1 MEDEHHLRIGSEHD
15 ILTARQRGRELA
27 SAVGFSGSDLT
38 IVATAISEI
47 ARNILEYAREGEIV
61 FTLVRN
67 GPSQGI
73 VVVARDEGPGIPDV
87 ALAMSVAAISGE
99 GHTMSWLG
107 VGNVEGSL
115 FRRSE
120 GSRPSRESLLLRGGV
135 VGYQLP
141 KLLPSVVPVDPG
153 DTLVFVTDGIGG
165 YPLDG
170 P

>member
-1 MEDEHHLRIGSEHD
+1 MEDEHRLQINSEHD

-27 SAVGFSGSDLT
+27 AAVGFSGSDLT

-87 ALAMSVAAISGE
+87 ALAMQDGYSTRRRRGLGLLGARSPMAA
-99 GHTMSWLG
+99 
-107 VGNVEGSL
+107 
-115 FRRSE
+115 
-120 GSRPSRESLLLRGGV
+120 
-135 VGYQLP
+135 
-141 KLLPSVVPVDPG
+141 
-153 DTLVFVTDGIGG
+153 
-165 YPLDG
+165 LDSQS
-170 P
+170 

>member
-27 SAVGFSGSDLT
+27 AAVGFSGSDLT

-87 ALAMSVAAISGE
+87 ALAMQDGYS
-99 GHTMSWLG
+99 T
-107 VGNVEGSL
+107 
-115 FRRSE
+115 RRSLGLGLPGARRLMDE
-120 GSRPSRESLLLRGGV
+120 FDIQSEVGRGTTVTMKKWVQSRSARVS
-135 VGYQLP
+135 
-141 KLLPSVVPVDPG
+141 
-153 DTLVFVTDGIGG
+153 
-165 YPLDG
+165 
-170 P
+170 